1 MVKYYFMQNLAFIL
15 GLGGGEVVLILL
27 VFIMFFG
34 AKSIPGIARGL
45 GKGIREFKNA
55 TGAIQRE
62 INQSINEAERQAMD
76 LENTIQKPLN
86 TIENK
91 PDDNSLN
98 K

>member
-1 MVKYYFMQNLAFIL
+1 MTFGFIL

-62 INQSINEAERQAMD
+62 INQSINDAERQAMD
-76 LENTIQKPLN
+76 IESNIQKPLN
-86 TIENK
+86 TLENK
-91 PDDNSLN
+91 PDENQTN

>member
-1 MVKYYFMQNLAFIL
+1 MTTIAFIL

-76 LENTIQKPLN
+76 VEQQIQNPNQLN
-86 TIENK
+86 
-91 PDDNSLN
+91 DD
-98 K
+98 KK

>member
-1 MVKYYFMQNLAFIL
+1 MYNLNFIL

-86 TIENK
+86 SIENK

>member
-1 MVKYYFMQNLAFIL
+1 MTTIAFIL

-27 VFIMFFG
+27 VFILFFG

-62 INQSINEAERQAMD
+62 INQSINDAERQAMD
-76 LENTIQKPLN
+76 LKNTIQNPSN
-86 TIENK
+86 TIEK
-91 PDDNSLN
+91 KQDTNS
-98 K
+98 

>member
-1 MVKYYFMQNLAFIL
+1 MTTIAFIL

-27 VFIMFFG
+27 VFILFFG

-62 INQSINEAERQAMD
+62 INQSINDAERHAMD
-76 LENTIQKPLN
+76 LENTIQNPPN
-86 TIENK
+86 TIEK
-91 PDDNSLN
+91 KQDTNS
-98 K
+98 

>member
-1 MVKYYFMQNLAFIL
+1 MVKYYFMQILAFIL

>member
-1 MVKYYFMQNLAFIL
+1 MTFGFIL

-55 TGAIQRE
+55 SSAIQRE

-76 LENTIQKPLN
+76 IESNIQKPLS

-91 PDDNSLN
+91 SEENPKN
-98 K
+98 

>member
-1 MVKYYFMQNLAFIL
+1 MTLGFIL

-86 TIENK
+86 TLENT
-91 PDDNSLN
+91 PDENQTN

>member
-1 MVKYYFMQNLAFIL
+1 MTTLGFIL
-15 GLGGGEVVLILL
+15 GLGGGEIVLILL

-62 INQSINEAERQAMD
+62 INQSINDAERQAMD
-76 LENTIQKPLN
+76 LENTIQNPPN
-86 TIENK
+86 TLEK
-91 PDDNSLN
+91 KQDTNS
-98 K
+98 

>member
-1 MVKYYFMQNLAFIL
+1 MTLSFIL

>member
-1 MVKYYFMQNLAFIL
+1 MTLSFIL

-62 INQSINEAERQAMD
+62 INQSINDAERQAMD

-86 TIENK
+86 TIEDK
-91 PDDNSLN
+91 LDENSLN